1 MSRLLLPLVPLYAA
15 AVGAK
20 NLAYARGWA
29 KPQRLRG
36 PVISVGN
43 LSVGGSGKTPLTIRL
58 AEMLLERKIAVDVLS
73 RGYGRQ
79 TRSVQRV
86 DPAGPAEEFGDEP
99 LLIARS
105 AGVPVYVGASRYAAG
120 VLAES
125 ESPVTRVHLL
135 DDGFQHRQLVRDVD
149 IVVLHRSDFRERLLP
164 GGKLREPLASL
175 SRAQI
180 LVAREEDRDM
190 EKELRHRGLSQ
201 PVWFMQRRLEFPPV
215 QRVVGFC
222 AIARPEEFFAAL
234 GRQGVEIAAR
244 RSWRDHHRFGMAEID
259 ELMAMQRQHPAEAFI
274 TTEKDL
280 VRLSMEQRMKLASVA
295 PLHAARLLVR
305 LSEESGAMA
314 QLLALLAGF
323 PDLATGPAAAVR

>member
-1 MSRLLLPLVPLYAA
+1 MSRALLPLVPLYAA

-20 NLAYARGWA
+20 NLTYARGWA

-43 LSVGGSGKTPLTIRL
+43 LSVGGTGKTPLTIRL
-58 AEMLLERKIAVDVLS
+58 AEMLRERGFAVDVLS
-73 RGYGRQ
+73 RGYGRDG
-79 TRSVQRV
+79 RSVERV

-125 ESPVTRVHLL
+125 ESAVTRVHLL
-135 DDGFQHRQLVRDVD
+135 DDGFQHRRLGRDAD
-149 IVVLHRSDFRERLLP
+149 MVVLHRSDFRERLLP
-164 GGKLREPLASL
+164 AGRLREPLSSL

-180 LVAREEDRDM
+180 LVVREEDRDM
-190 EKELRHRGLSQ
+190 ERELRRRGLCQ

-215 QRVVGFC
+215 KRAVAFC
-222 AIARPEEFFAAL
+222 AIARPEEFFAGL
-234 GRQGVEIAAR
+234 RQQGVEIAAR
-244 RSWRDHHRFGMAEID
+244 RWWRDHHRFGIGEID
-259 ELMAMQRQHPAEAFI
+259 ELMAMQRQHRAEAFI

-280 VRLSMEQRMKLASVA
+280 VRLSTEQREKLASVA
-295 PLHAARLLVR
+295 PLHAARLVVCIDD
-305 LSEESGAMA
+305 EPAAVA
-314 QLLALLAGF
+314 QLLAMLPG
-323 PDLATGPAAAVR
+323 GPGP